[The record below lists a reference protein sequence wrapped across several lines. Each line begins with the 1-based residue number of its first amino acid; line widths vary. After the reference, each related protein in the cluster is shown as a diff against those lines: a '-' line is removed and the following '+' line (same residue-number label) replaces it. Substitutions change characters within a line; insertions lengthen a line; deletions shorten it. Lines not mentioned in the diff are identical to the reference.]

1 MFEFEAEAEV
11 QDGQI
16 VIPTE
21 YRSHFPNG
29 TIVKITLPIQPKHNF
44 FDQPFIQELIQN
56 PPMVVGSWKMTRDE
70 MHDR

>member
-1 MFEFEAEAEV
+1 MFEFEAEV

-16 VIPTE
+16 IIPAE

-29 TIVKITLPIQPKHNF
+29 TIVKVTVLRSNAEPVTKPNVLYDQMVNPVELP
-44 FDQPFIQELIQN
+44 
-56 PPMVVGSWKMTRDE
+56 GWKMTRDE